1 MRNISTSQKYT
12 TTIAILCGEYGNG
25 IDIGTFATCLVE
37 LSEALQVKLERAYSY
52 LLWSIEDGLTPSEMG
67 VLDEFEN
74 FIIASMPKIKTLP
87 AREGIGPYSFPVYSM
102 NTSFTYMNLNTGR
115 NVCFMQ
121 VYI

>member
-74 FIIASMPKIKTLP
+74 FIIASMPEIKTLP
-87 AREGIGPYSFPVYSM
+87 ARGGIPFPVYSVD
-102 NTSFTYMNLNTGR
+102 TSFTYMNLNTGR